1 MEGLKKLKGF
11 AEELK
16 EKGYTVNVRHNGDAI
31 LRMGKEA
38 EPGILSLFGPIEV
51 LDLKAVAKI
60 LM

>member
-1 MEGLKKLKGF
+1 MESLKKLKGF

-16 EKGYTVNVRHNGDAI
+16 KKGYTVNISHKGEVI

-51 LDLKAVAKI
+51 LDLKAVARI
-60 LM
+60 LI